1 MTIFSAW
8 EGWRGRAHAPSG
20 AYDPASM
27 RQVLDALN
35 AGEPVQWIPASR
47 ASAGWGVHRRSHRS
61 AWLAALALM
70 LIAGATWLVATYPV
84 ARPQSGVLAAVPSP
98 RLEQIAAT
106 VRPPFEQIAEADRPG
121 QPPPV
126 LVVEDAID
134 IEAGKRARL
143 SAHVANDDMVQP
155 ETVALVKGL
164 PDDVRL
170 TDGIM
175 IGPGLWMVRA
185 DLLASVELD
194 AASSASGRHTLTLE
208 LRTPEGTVISS
219 GQTVLAIAA
228 VRNDTITP
236 DTTARVIDGPAGER
250 LGSAPPKSSMRSS
263 VVVAPVTPSAAP
275 VRKRAVKKAT
285 APVPVAQERDM
296 APGKANVERKVRVAK
311 PARRTNPAVQS
322 QVTVLAAKPVV
333 PQSAQQPRLVW
344 PGDDPRSASYL
355 PNPPVFLG
363 GALPGAVAPAQPPA
377 TAGGDGW
384 RRQVFGQ

>member
-1 MTIFSAW
+1 
-8 EGWRGRAHAPSG
+8 
-20 AYDPASM
+20 
-27 RQVLDALN
+27 
-35 AGEPVQWIPASR
+35 
-47 ASAGWGVHRRSHRS
+47 
-61 AWLAALALM
+61 M

-106 VRPPFEQIAEADRPG
+106 VRPPFEQIAQSARSW

-126 LVVEDAID
+126 LVAEDAID
-134 IEAGKRARL
+134 IEAGKRALL

-170 TDGIM
+170 TDGIL

-208 LRTPEGTVISS
+208 LRTSEGTVISS
-219 GQTVLAIAA
+219 GQTVLAI
-228 VRNDTITP
+228 VRNDTIMP
-236 DTTARVIDGPAGER
+236 GTTARVIDAPVGER

-285 APVPVAQERDM
+285 ASVPVAPERDA
-296 APGKANVERKVRVAK
+296 APSKAGVERRVRVAK

-333 PQSAQQPRLVW
+333 PQSAQQSRLVW

-355 PNPPVFLG
+355 SNPPVFLG
-363 GALPGAVAPAQPPA
+363 GVVPGAVAPAQPPA

>member
-8 EGWRGRAHAPSG
+8 EGWRGRVHAPSG
-20 AYDPASM
+20 AHDPASM

-47 ASAGWGVHRRSHRS
+47 ASVGRGVQRRSHRS
-61 AWLAALALM
+61 AWLAALVLM

-106 VRPPFEQIAEADRPG
+106 VRPPFEQIAQSARSW

-126 LVVEDAID
+126 LVAEDAID
-134 IEAGKRARL
+134 IEAGKRALL

-170 TDGIM
+170 TDGIL

-208 LRTPEGTVISS
+208 LRTSEGTVISS
-219 GQTVLAIAA
+219 GQTVLAI
-228 VRNDTITP
+228 VRNDTIMP
-236 DTTARVIDGPAGER
+236 GTTARVIDAPVGER

-285 APVPVAQERDM
+285 ASVPVAPERDA
-296 APGKANVERKVRVAK
+296 APSKAGVERRVRVAK

-333 PQSAQQPRLVW
+333 PQSAQQSRLVW

-355 PNPPVFLG
+355 SNPPVFLG
-363 GALPGAVAPAQPPA
+363 GVVPGAVAPAQPPA

-384 RRQVFGQ
+384 RRQVFRQ

>member
-8 EGWRGRAHAPSG
+8 EGWRERVHAPSG
-20 AYDPASM
+20 AHDPASM

-47 ASAGWGVHRRSHRS
+47 ASVGRGVQRRSHRS
-61 AWLAALALM
+61 AWLAALVLM

-106 VRPPFEQIAEADRPG
+106 VRPPFEQIAQSARSW

-126 LVVEDAID
+126 LVAEDAID
-134 IEAGKRARL
+134 IEAGKRALL

-170 TDGIM
+170 TDGIL

-208 LRTPEGTVISS
+208 LRTSEGTVISS
-219 GQTVLAIAA
+219 GQTVLAI
-228 VRNDTITP
+228 VRNDTIMP
-236 DTTARVIDGPAGER
+236 GTTARVIDAPVGER

-285 APVPVAQERDM
+285 ASVPVAPERDA
-296 APGKANVERKVRVAK
+296 APSKAGVERRVRVAK

-333 PQSAQQPRLVW
+333 PQSAQQSRLVW

-355 PNPPVFLG
+355 SNPPVFLG
-363 GALPGAVAPAQPPA
+363 GVVPGAVAPAQPPA